1 MRPFLEHFHGNASS
15 LHQEGSQARN
25 AVEDAREEIAA
36 LLGARPE
43 EILFTSGGTESNNA
57 AIFGAARA
65 REALGRHVI
74 TSQAEHH
81 AVLYACEELGRQGWS
96 VSFLPVDPSGR
107 VQTESLANALTEQ
120 TQLVT
125 MMMANN
131 VVGTV
136 QPIDQLA
143 ALCKNQGV
151 VFHCDAVQAVGQLEI
166 DLSRLPVDLLSLS
179 GHKLYGPKGVGA
191 LFVREGTPFRPLF
204 WGGSQEYGMR
214 AGTENVPGIVG
225 LACALRLCLAER
237 EQQRIRVEE
246 LRDRLREGIRRRI
259 RQVCFNSPAEGV
271 LPNLLNVSFR
281 HVEGEAILLSLN
293 VQGVATATGSA
304 CTSESLEPSHV
315 LRAMG
320 VSDELSQGSIRFS
333 LGRDNDSEQID
344 RALGALVATIDRLR
358 QLSPLYE
365 GEADA
370 SLAG

>member
-1 MRPFLEHFHGNASS
+1 
-15 LHQEGSQARN
+15 
-25 AVEDAREEIAA
+25 
-36 LLGARPE
+36 
-43 EILFTSGGTESNNA
+43 
-57 AIFGAARA
+57 
-65 REALGRHVI
+65 
-74 TSQAEHH
+74 
-81 AVLYACEELGRQGWS
+81 
-96 VSFLPVDPSGR
+96 
-107 VQTESLANALTEQ
+107 
-120 TQLVT
+120 
-125 MMMANN
+125 
-131 VVGTV
+131 
-136 QPIDQLA
+136 
-143 ALCKNQGV
+143 
-151 VFHCDAVQAVGQLEI
+151 
-166 DLSRLPVDLLSLS
+166 
-179 GHKLYGPKGVGA
+179 
-191 LFVREGTPFRPLF
+191 
-204 WGGSQEYGMR
+204 MR